1 MIVHDLVSLICND
14 SNHSND
20 KIWFNKDLPPCYQ
33 TLLLGIVLH
42 ALILILVVYHIGQR
56 SSCSYRLWTFALAL
70 IRLAS
75 ITVLLSTFARDFYLY
90 FFAMGTNIQWID
102 ALKSVLIFITY
113 LSITYLNLNKNLYH
127 HARPWGYAV
136 GLTLFSLVQSYDIY
150 RVVIGHVTSIESVY
164 ISVRQ
169 VCLAL
174 MSLGLLAICRHRC
187 QAPTRTEC
195 K

>member
-1 MIVHDLVSLICND
+1 MIVRDLVSLICND
-14 SNHSND
+14 SNHSNGE
-20 KIWFNKDLPPCYQ
+20 IWFNNDLVPCYQ
-33 TLLLGIVLH
+33 TLLFGILLH
-42 ALILILVVYHIGQR
+42 ALFLVLVVYHIGQR

-75 ITVLLSTFARDFYLY
+75 ITILLCTFAWDFYLY
-90 FFAMGTNIQWID
+90 FFAMGKNIQWID
-102 ALKSVLIFITY
+102 ALNSMLIFITY

-127 HARPWGYAV
+127 HARPWSYAV
-136 GLTLFSLVQSYDIY
+136 GLMMFFLAQSYDIY
-150 RVVIGHVTSIESVY
+150 RIVIGHVTSIESVY

-187 QAPTRTEC
+187 LAPTRTEC